1 MRVRLLDYLI
11 DIQLCN
17 RIENTYNP
25 LLYMAVWPTIRMVI
39 ETGLHNDPILRIDV
53 SHKYREA

>member
-1 MRVRLLDYLI
+1 M
-11 DIQLCN
+11 
-17 RIENTYNP
+17 T
-25 LLYMAVWPTIRMVI
+25 VWPSIRMVI